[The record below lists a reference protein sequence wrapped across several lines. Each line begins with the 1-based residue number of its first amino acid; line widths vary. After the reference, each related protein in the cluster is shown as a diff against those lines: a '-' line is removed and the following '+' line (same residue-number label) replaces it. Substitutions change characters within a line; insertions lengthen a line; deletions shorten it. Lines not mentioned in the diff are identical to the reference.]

1 MGKVLHSLGTS
12 PKSDPEPDP
21 TYPEKPDPG
30 PEVERTRNSEKQRC
44 PVHINSTV
52 MRKILEMK
60 IWNPPTLDNSY
71 DGPGSDYGKLP
82 RAHTTANRTY

>member
-1 MGKVLHSLGTS
+1 MMGKVLHSLGTS
-12 PKSDPEPDP
+12 PKSDPELDP
-21 TYPEKPDPG
+21 TYPEKP
-30 PEVERTRNSEKQRC
+30 EVELTHNSEKQRC
-44 PVHINSTV
+44 PVHIIINSTV
-52 MRKILEMK
+52 TRKILEMK